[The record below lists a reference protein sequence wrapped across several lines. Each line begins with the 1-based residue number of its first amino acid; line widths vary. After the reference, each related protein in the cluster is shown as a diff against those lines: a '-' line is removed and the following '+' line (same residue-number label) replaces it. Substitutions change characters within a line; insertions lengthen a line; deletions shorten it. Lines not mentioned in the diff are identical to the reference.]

1 MPTDRTRTLDSATLR
16 ILLLNEYSSPR
27 QLSLN
32 KNDWIQG
39 AGRAIGDS
47 KYLGILEIDASSD
60 GRGDEWLTELCR
72 GLSCNQSIHT
82 FHAEQLNTFG
92 YLPFTHS
99 PYGT

>member
-1 MPTDRTRTLDSATLR
+1 MDRTRNLDSATLR

-47 KYLGILEIDASSD
+47 KYLGILDIEASSD
-60 GRGDEWLTELCR
+60 GRGDEWLAELCR
-72 GLSCNQSIHT
+72 G
-82 FHAEQLNTFG
+82 
-92 YLPFTHS
+92 
-99 PYGT
+99 